1 MTAAEEQQMLTS
13 LAEIS
18 EHLKGLLAFSKDQA
32 RTQETTTE
40 KTLQYLNN
48 IAHKR

>member
-1 MTAAEEQQMLTS
+1 MTSSEEQQMLTS

-18 EHLKGLLAFSKDQA
+18 RDIKALVALVRDL
-32 RTQETTTE
+32 
-40 KTLQYLNN
+40 TLQQDSADQKAYSQLVN

>member
-1 MTAAEEQQMLTS
+1 MTAAEEQQMRAS

-18 EHLKGLLAFSKDQA
+18 EHLQGLLAFSRDNA
-32 RTQETTTE
+32 REQEKVTE

>member
-1 MTAAEEQQMLTS
+1 MLAS

-18 EHLKGLLAFSKDQA
+18 EHLKGLLAFSRDNA
-32 RTQETTTE
+32 REQEKVTE